1 MTDIPFKQWQTDI
14 SKFNVKTRIKFKL
27 LQGANERG
35 VLGLPDLKLY
45 FSPCNQI
52 WMKDWMILRNKR
64 LLELEGHDLR
74 FGWHV

>member
-35 VLGLPDLKLY
+35 ELGLSDLKLY
-45 FSPCNQI
+45 FSPCI
-52 WMKDWMILRNKR
+52 WY
-64 LLELEGHDLR
+64 G
-74 FGWHV
+74 